1 MVSMTKQELKDL
13 LIAAGYIEY
22 STISSAWTKE
32 GRYTLNHGE
41 YSRPEYIIRK
51 EKCADS
57 YYIYV
62 RYYYYNNTINAPKDG
77 RMSDDA
83 MDSLYEEKAYRSE
96 AARY

>member
-1 MVSMTKQELKDL
+1 MTKQELKDL

-22 STISSAWTKE
+22 NGKFTKD
-32 GRYTLNHGE
+32 GVYTLNHGE
-41 YSRPEYIIRK
+41 YSRPEYVIRK
-51 EKCADS
+51 EKGADS

-62 RYYYYNNTINAPKDG
+62 RYYYNNNTINAPKDG